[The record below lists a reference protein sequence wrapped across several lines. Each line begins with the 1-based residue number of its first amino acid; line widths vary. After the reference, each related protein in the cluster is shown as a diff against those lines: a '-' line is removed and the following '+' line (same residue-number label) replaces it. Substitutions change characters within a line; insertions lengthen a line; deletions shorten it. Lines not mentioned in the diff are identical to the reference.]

1 MRRAISFAVVCF
13 FAAGLAAAQSDQ
25 TKTHTETTVKHKGP
39 GPDTK
44 QKMESVMGTVKD
56 YDAGKKITV
65 SGPGDKSYSFDL
77 DENARVS
84 GNVAVGS
91 KVKVQYWK
99 GDDGREKVSV
109 ISVAGGSSVG
119 EATGPRSH
127 TETTMKHHNPNGPDS
142 KMKTETVVGTV
153 KEYDAGKKIVV
164 TGPGDKD
171 YSFDLDEQ
179 ATMSSPVAVGQRV
192 KVTYMKGENG
202 DRVKVISR
210 WSGKS

>member
-1 MRRAISFAVVCF
+1 MRRVISLAVVCLA
-13 FAAGLAAAQSDQ
+13 AAGLAIAQSDQ
-25 TKTHTETTVKHKGP
+25 TKTHSETTVKHKGP
-39 GPDTK
+39 GPDSK
-44 QKMESVMGTVKD
+44 QKMETVMGTVKD

-99 GDDGREKVSV
+99 DDDGREKVAV
-109 ISVAGGSSVG
+109 ISLASGSSVG
-119 EATGPRSH
+119 EATMPRSH
-127 TETTMKHHNPNGPDS
+127 SETTVKHNVPGAPDT
-142 KMKTETVVGTV
+142 KMKTETVIGTV
-153 KEYDAGKKIVV
+153 KEYEAGKKIVV

-171 YSFDLDEQ
+171 YRFDLDEH
-179 ATMSSPVAVGQRV
+179 ASIAAPVAVGQRV
-192 KVTYMKGENG
+192 KVTYEKGDNG

-210 WSGKS
+210 WSGKA